1 MDDDVVGRDGTTSES
16 GKEMDRTASLRGCV
30 AAWLPRTKC
39 GDVSEVISI
48 LVSRVNVGNE
58 DASSTVR
65 TQPLLLNENRHC
77 SSSTGGFESDDGQFR
92 DSLDPQEFVGSMLQ
106 KTLKVCHSIFRDK
119 RVPTIMVSITS
130 CGNFV
135 FSKANPNSEDRVINV
150 FALRCRKFL
159 ILGAWQEL
167 LPQSLVPIYLDHPFT
182 NIFSS
187 NAVPL
192 EV

>member
-1 MDDDVVGRDGTTSES
+1 
-16 GKEMDRTASLRGCV
+16 
-30 AAWLPRTKC
+30 
-39 GDVSEVISI
+39 
-48 LVSRVNVGNE
+48 
-58 DASSTVR
+58 
-65 TQPLLLNENRHC
+65 
-77 SSSTGGFESDDGQFR
+77 
-92 DSLDPQEFVGSMLQ
+92 MLQ
-106 KTLKVCHSIFRDK
+106 KTLKVCHIIFRDK

-167 LPQSLVPIYLDHPFT
+167 LPQSLVSIYLDHPFT
-182 NIFSS
+182 NNFSS
-187 NAVPL
+187 NAVLL